1 MFFDTSDY
9 KNTAYQKSHT
19 IAGFFQYNAMLSLQ
33 PSWDDCFKILIP
45 DMNPILLRQLM
56 VNRCEVNDVEN
67 AEEADKTSY
76 ENVLTYL
83 NDQLLDK
90 TQYEKPN

>member
-1 MFFDTSDY
+1 M
-9 KNTAYQKSHT
+9 

-90 TQYEKPN
+90 THYEKPN

>member
-1 MFFDTSDY
+1 
-9 KNTAYQKSHT
+9 
-19 IAGFFQYNAMLSLQ
+19 MLSLQ

-76 ENVLTYL
+76 ENGLTYL

-90 TQYEKPN
+90 TLYEKPN

>member
-1 MFFDTSDY
+1 
-9 KNTAYQKSHT
+9 
-19 IAGFFQYNAMLSLQ
+19 MLSLQ

-90 TQYEKPN
+90 THYEKPN